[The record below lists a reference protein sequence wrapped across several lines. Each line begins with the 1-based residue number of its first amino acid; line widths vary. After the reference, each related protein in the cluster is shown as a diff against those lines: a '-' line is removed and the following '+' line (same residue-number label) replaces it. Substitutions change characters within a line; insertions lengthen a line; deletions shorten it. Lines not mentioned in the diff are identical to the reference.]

1 MHKFKVEVGCS
12 FDVCLCNYKALLIG
26 LISNFEVPC
35 RNTHLIETTR
45 VGRMSSTKMQILL
58 SKKVNCCA
66 YFSLLFPSNLI
77 PHRSLFSGICSFPA
91 RY

>member
-26 LISNFEVPC
+26 LISNFEVPY

-66 YFSLLFPSNLI
+66 YFSLLFPSV
-77 PHRSLFSGICSFPA
+77 
-91 RY
+91 